1 VKFAF
6 KLETLITVREDD
18 KNALLPMDVTFAG
31 ISMPVREDDKNV
43 LLPMDVTLAGISM
56 PVREDVR
63 TKAS

>member
-1 VKFAF
+1 
-6 KLETLITVREDD
+6 
-18 KNALLPMDVTFAG
+18 MDVTLAG
-31 ISMPVREDDKNV
+31 ISMPVREDDKNA